1 MAEKKSAL
9 GRGLGALID
18 LQPTVQ
24 TSGSSLIDEVELS
37 KIVAN
42 PIQPR
47 TMFDEEALKELAAS
61 IAELGVVQPITLR
74 ETEPGKY
81 MIIAGERRYRAS
93 KMAGLT
99 KIPAYVKRV
108 SDETMM
114 EMALVENIQ
123 REDLNS
129 IEIALTYQRL
139 LDEYQFT
146 QEKLSERVGKKRATV
161 ANYLRLLKLP
171 AEIQLGLTKKEIDMG
186 HARALINVADPAVM
200 IKLYED
206 IVKNGYSVRKVE
218 ELVKSLSAPKAS
230 KKQSDPEIK
239 AEYEQM
245 GKHLSTLFGASVK
258 IERNDKGKGRIVLQ
272 FANDDELEKLLA
284 TMDQIRQNAWKN
296 VST

>member
-18 LQPTVQ
+18 IQPTVQ
-24 TSGSSLIDEVELS
+24 TSGSSSIAEIELAN
-37 KIVAN
+37 ITAN
-42 PIQPR
+42 PGQPR
-47 TMFDEEALKELAAS
+47 TNFDEEALQELAAS
-61 IAELGVVQPITLR
+61 IAEIGVVQPITVR
-74 ETEPGKY
+74 ETSPGKY

-93 KMAGLT
+93 KLAGLT

-123 REDLNS
+123 REDLNA

-139 LDEYQFT
+139 MDDYRFT
-146 QEKLSERVGKKRATV
+146 QEKLSERVGKKRTTV
-161 ANYLRLLKLP
+161 TNYLRLLKLP

-186 HARALINVADPAVM
+186 HARALINVQDPAVM

-206 IVKNGYSVRKVE
+206 IVKHGYSVRKVE
-218 ELVKSLSAPKAS
+218 QLVQEFTNPK
-230 KKQSDPEIK
+230 K
-239 AEYEQM
+239 AEKKTNTELQEVYTTM
-245 GKHLSTLFGASVK
+245 GQQLSSVFGTAVK

-272 FANDDELEKLLA
+272 FANDEELEKLMA
-284 TMDQIRQNAWKN
+284 IMDQIRQNA
-296 VST
+296 

>member
-1 MAEKKSAL
+1 MVEKKSAL

-24 TSGSSLIDEVELS
+24 TSGSSLIDEIELS
-37 KIVAN
+37 KIQAN
-42 PIQPR
+42 PGQPR
-47 TMFDEEALKELAAS
+47 TVFDEEALKELAAS

-186 HARALINVADPAVM
+186 HARALINVSDPALM
-200 IKLYED
+200 IQLYED

-218 ELVKSLSAPKAS
+218 ELVKNLSVAKPA
-230 KKQSDPEIK
+230 KKQADPDIK

-245 GKHLSTLFGASVK
+245 SKHLSNLFGASVK

-284 TMDQIRQNAWKN
+284 TMDQIRQNAWEN
-296 VST
+296 YFT

>member
-18 LQPTVQ
+18 IQPTVQ
-24 TSGSSLIDEVELS
+24 TSGSSSIAEIELAN
-37 KIVAN
+37 ITAN
-42 PIQPR
+42 PGQPR
-47 TMFDEEALKELAAS
+47 TNFDEEALQELAAS
-61 IAELGVVQPITLR
+61 IAEIGVVQPITVR
-74 ETEPGKY
+74 ETSPGKY

-93 KMAGLT
+93 KLAGLT

-123 REDLNS
+123 REDLNA

-139 LDEYQFT
+139 MDDYRFT
-146 QEKLSERVGKKRATV
+146 QEKLSERVGKKRTTV
-161 ANYLRLLKLP
+161 TNYLRLLKLP

-186 HARALINVADPAVM
+186 HARALINVQDPAVM

-206 IVKNGYSVRKVE
+206 IVKHGYSVRKVE
-218 ELVKSLSAPKAS
+218 QLVQELTNPK
-230 KKQSDPEIK
+230 K
-239 AEYEQM
+239 AEKKTNAELQEVYTTM
-245 GKHLSTLFGASVK
+245 GQQLSSVFGTAVK

-272 FANDDELEKLLA
+272 FANDEELEKLMA
-284 TMDQIRQNAWKN
+284 IMDQIRQNA
-296 VST
+296 

>member
-18 LQPTVQ
+18 IQPTVQ
-24 TSGSSLIDEVELS
+24 TSGSSSIAEIELAN
-37 KIVAN
+37 ITAN
-42 PIQPR
+42 PGQPR
-47 TMFDEEALKELAAS
+47 TNFDEEALQELAAS
-61 IAELGVVQPITLR
+61 IAEIGVVQPITVR
-74 ETEPGKY
+74 ETSPGKY

-93 KMAGLT
+93 KLAGLI

-123 REDLNS
+123 REDLNA

-139 LDEYQFT
+139 MDDYRFT
-146 QEKLSERVGKKRATV
+146 QEKLSERVGKKRTTV
-161 ANYLRLLKLP
+161 TNYLRLLKLP

-186 HARALINVADPAVM
+186 HARALINVQDPAVM

-206 IVKNGYSVRKVE
+206 IVKHGYSVRKVE
-218 ELVKSLSAPKAS
+218 QLVQELTNPK
-230 KKQSDPEIK
+230 K
-239 AEYEQM
+239 AEKKTNTELQEVYTTM
-245 GKHLSTLFGASVK
+245 GQQLSSVFGTAVK

-272 FANDDELEKLLA
+272 FANDEELEKLMA
-284 TMDQIRQNAWKN
+284 IMDQIRQNA
-296 VST
+296 

>member
-42 PIQPR
+42 PTQPR

-186 HARALINVADPAVM
+186 HARALINVSDPALM
-200 IKLYED
+200 IQLYED

-218 ELVKSLSAPKAS
+218 ELVKNLSAAKPA
-230 KKQSDPEIK
+230 KKQADPEIK

-245 GKHLSTLFGASVK
+245 SKHLSNLFGASVK
-258 IERNDKGKGRIVLQ
+258 IERNEKGKGRIVLQ

-284 TMDQIRQNAWKN
+284 TMDQIRQNA
-296 VST
+296 